1 MEFIFQNPLI
11 LLGIV
16 LMLLILSVYFISK
29 TGNKKSSNKK
39 TEDKK
44 EAVSQ
49 DSVADGEQGAL
60 PQDDKNAKK
69 KKLKKLKPEITRVY
83 EKKQLQSK
91 VEKVDSV
98 DDKSAEE
105 EELLKRM
112 QFVKS
117 SGKVSK
123 LKPYVS
129 EKIEENF
136 ENVVEEQPVFD
147 NLVQE
152 VEELKTSTHFDRT
165 RRLSKMIK
173 DDTFDDMF
181 CSHISEKYMNM
192 DDIEKH
198 IRNCSEIQEKLY
210 HRAAETM
217 ANSEV
222 KVSINDDGKV
232 NENIDRIGL
241 KSVVEEKKR
250 EALANFMFAA
260 GEYKESVEADYDYED
275 IVSGEVDLSARN
287 ILVVDALLKRK
298 GKKS

>member
-198 IRNCSEIQEKLY
+198 IRNCSEIQEKKFTL
-210 HRAAETM
+210 
-217 ANSEV
+217 
-222 KVSINDDGKV
+222 
-232 NENIDRIGL
+232 
-241 KSVVEEKKR
+241 
-250 EALANFMFAA
+250 MF
-260 GEYKESVEADYDYED
+260 
-275 IVSGEVDLSARN
+275 
-287 ILVVDALLKRK
+287 
-298 GKKS
+298 